1 VFFLFSYGG
10 NTALVNDPAHLTG
23 VVLSG
28 THGIYDVHTDD
39 GIVRCTLRGKLK
51 KEFARAHSA
60 KAVGKMHPSQQRAKR
75 LVSSTPSGHLERIEK
90 RDSSQQPLPPI
101 RLSVGDYVKLRK
113 LDEHTGLIE
122 EILPRQS
129 ELARRDSG
137 STEKRMLQQTLLA
150 NLDQVIIVLAIAQP
164 EPHFGLLDRYLVIC
178 EAAQVTSLIC
188 MNKTDLPHVA
198 HVEEEAG
205 LYQRLGYHVIWT
217 SSQSGEGIE
226 QLRALLKDHTSLFT
240 GPSGVGKSSL
250 VNVLEPGMALRTGL
264 VSDAT
269 GKGKHTT
276 TGSQLYPLS
285 GGGWLADSAGIRAL
299 AAWNVAPE
307 DLATCFID
315 FRPYLDECLYGDCC
329 HIEEEG
335 CAIIQAVDDSCID
348 ERRYRSY
355 VRMYNGEER

>member
-1 VFFLFSYGG
+1 
-10 NTALVNDPAHLTG
+10 LVNDPDHLTG

-28 THGIYDVHTDD
+28 THGIYDVHTED
-39 GIVRCTLRGKLK
+39 GILRCTLRGKLK
-51 KEFARAHSA
+51 KAFARAHSA
-60 KAVGKMHPSQQRAKR
+60 KAVSQLRASQQHANRI
-75 LVSSTPSGHLERIEK
+75 VSSRHFSHTERIEK
-90 RDSSQQPLPPI
+90 RDSSAQPLPT

-113 LDEHTGLIE
+113 IDEHTGLIE

-129 ELARRDSG
+129 ELSRKDSG
-137 STEKRMLQQTLLA
+137 STEKRIIQQTLLA
-150 NLDQVIIVLAIAQP
+150 NLDQVIIVFAVVQP
-164 EPHFGLLDRYLVIC
+164 EPHFGLLDRYLAIC
-178 EAAQVTSLIC
+178 EAAQVSPLIC
-188 MNKTDLPHVA
+188 VNKTDLSHTSR
-198 HVEEEAG
+198 VEEEAD
-205 LYQRLGYHVIWT
+205 LYQRLGYRVIWT
-217 SSQSGEGIE
+217 SSQNGAGIE
-226 QLRALLKDHTSLFT
+226 QLRELLKNHTSLFT

-264 VSDAT
+264 ISDAT

-299 AAWNVAPE
+299 AAWNIAPE
-307 DLATCFID
+307 DLAACFID
-315 FRPYLDECLYGDCC
+315 FHPYLDECLYGDCS

-335 CAIIQAVDDSCID
+335 CAIIQAVDDGHID